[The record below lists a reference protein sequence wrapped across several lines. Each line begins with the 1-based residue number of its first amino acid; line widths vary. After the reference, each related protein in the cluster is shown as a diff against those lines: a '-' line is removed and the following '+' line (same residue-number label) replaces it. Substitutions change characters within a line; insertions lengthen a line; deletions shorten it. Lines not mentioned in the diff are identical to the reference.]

1 MKEKKIYKE
10 LSNIK
15 KNKFCERFIY
25 NYLEENSYIKNIWSW
40 KWITEGSYKITSK
53 GEEFIKDYKNRPL
66 WENWFREHGF
76 LWTIFAAIIWWIFVW
91 IFLYLIS

>member
-25 NYLEENSYIKNIWSW
+25 NYLEENSYIKNI
-40 KWITEGSYKITSK
+40 
-53 GEEFIKDYKNRPL
+53 
-66 WENWFREHGF
+66 
-76 LWTIFAAIIWWIFVW
+76 
-91 IFLYLIS
+91 